1 MPKNRLDRRLATLS
15 AAVIGAVY
23 AVGYMRTEHADAALG
38 AADVATSPP
47 ATVGTAPVNTAAPVV
62 AQSPR
67 ATATSVPA
75 PAASRAGAGT
85 ATPTSTST
93 STSTS
98 TAAATGAYRDGTY
111 TGTGNSRRGSVQV
124 SVTIQS
130 GRIASVN
137 IGRVSTEYP
146 ASDIARLPN
155 EVVSRQSA
163 QVDVV
168 SGATFSS
175 IAFRGAV
182 QQALQQAQA

>member
-1 MPKNRLDRRLATLS
+1 MPKNRLDRRLAALS
-15 AAVIGAVY
+15 AAVIGSIY
-23 AVGYMRTEHADAALG
+23 AVGYVRTEHADATLG
-38 AADVATSPP
+38 ATDPAPPPP
-47 ATVGTAPVNTAAPVV
+47 ATVGAAPTNTAPAVV
-62 AQSPR
+62 AQPPR
-67 ATATSVPA
+67 PTATSA
-75 PAASRAGAGT
+75 PPSTASRASGAP
-85 ATPTSTST
+85 ARSTST

-98 TAAATGAYRDGTY
+98 AATGAYKDGTY

-130 GRIASVN
+130 GKIASVT

-146 ASDIARLPN
+146 ASDIARLPG

>member
-1 MPKNRLDRRLATLS
+1 M
-15 AAVIGAVY
+15 
-23 AVGYMRTEHADAALG
+23 
-38 AADVATSPP
+38 
-47 ATVGTAPVNTAAPVV
+47 GT
-62 AQSPR
+62 
-67 ATATSVPA
+67 
-75 PAASRAGAGT
+75 
-85 ATPTSTST
+85 
-93 STSTS
+93 
-98 TAAATGAYRDGTY
+98 
-111 TGTGNSRRGSVQV
+111 SRRGSVQV

-130 GRIASVN
+130 GRIASVT

-146 ASDIARLPN
+146 VSDIARLPN

>member
-1 MPKNRLDRRLATLS
+1 MPKNRMDRRLATLS

-23 AVGYMRTEHADAALG
+23 AVGYVRTEHADATLG
-38 AADVATSPP
+38 AVDVPTPLP
-47 ATVGTAPVNTAAPVV
+47 ATVAAAPVDTAPPVV
-62 AQSPR
+62 AQAPR
-67 ATATSVPA
+67 PTATSAPTTRAAGSPA
-75 PAASRAGAGT
+75 S
-85 ATPTSTST
+85 PTSTS
-93 STSTS
+93 SS
-98 TAAATGAYRDGTY
+98 TATYKDGTY
-111 TGTGNSRRGSVQV
+111 TGTGTSRRGSVQV

-130 GRIASVN
+130 GHIASVT
-137 IGRVSTEYP
+137 IGRASTEYP
-146 ASDIARLPN
+146 VSDIARLPG

>member
-15 AAVIGAVY
+15 AAVIGAIY
-23 AVGYMRTEHADAALG
+23 TVGYMRTEHADAALG
-38 AADVATSPP
+38 ASDVATPPP
-47 ATVGTAPVNTAAPVV
+47 AKVGAPPVNTAPPVA
-62 AQSPR
+62 AQPPR
-67 ATATSVPA
+67 PTATSAPA
-75 PAASRAGAGT
+75 PTTSRAAGT
-85 ATPTSTST
+85 PATSTSAYT
-93 STSTS
+93 S
-98 TAAATGAYRDGTY
+98 AAAGAYKDGTY

-130 GRIASVN
+130 GKIASVT

-146 ASDIARLPN
+146 VSDIARLPG